1 MPGARTCAQ
10 CGAVLPE
17 EGWEGLCPKCLVRV
31 SLGDAD
37 GQLQELEAEEPA
49 AASPIAM
56 PLDGKEEPFRR
67 FGDYELLE
75 EIGRGGMGVV
85 YRARQISLN
94 REVAL
99 KMIASGELASA
110 EFVRRFLLEA
120 EAAAGLKHPNIVA
133 IHEVG
138 VREGQH
144 FYSMDYVEGQT
155 LAERAINKPLSPELA
170 SGYLKTIA
178 EAVHYAHQR
187 GILHRDL
194 KPSNVLIDS
203 QDQPHL
209 TDFGLA
215 KRLSDDS
222 ELTLTGQVLGSPN
235 YMPPEQALGKRQ
247 SATIACDVYSLGAI
261 LYFLL
266 TGRPPFAAESL
277 TQTLQQVLHNEPV
290 SPRLLNPSVPRDL
303 ETICLKCLSKEPDRR
318 YRSAQELAEELGRF
332 LKGEPVQ
339 ARPIGAAGKS
349 WRWCRR
355 NPVMASFAGATAF
368 LLLAVTI
375 GSPILVFRINR
386 HRERAER
393 EALHAK
399 RAEHDATEKLWG
411 LYYAQARASRH
422 SGSAGRRFDGLDALK
437 KAAEIRPSPEL
448 RNEAI
453 ACMALTDL
461 RISNTWRLELPATA
475 DVYFAPMLD
484 RYAVVDYQQSVISVH
499 RVTDHAELMTTSP
512 PLSAARN
519 QASFSPDGQYF
530 ALVAA
535 PAGSS
540 IIQLAIFDLS
550 RTNVVFRRS
559 GDFGVEAMDFSPDG
573 RFIAVVFR
581 QGTAP
586 FPPPIQVFELA
597 SGARILALHQ
607 KMEASRA
614 YFDPG
619 GGRLAILS
627 RASTNVEIY
636 DLRTTNSLPPLT
648 HSSPLMRLAWG
659 PDGEL
664 LATACTDKRIY
675 VWAAPWEKPRNVL
688 SGPQSDIKSLAFNHA
703 GDLIA
708 ASGWDNT
715 IRIWDPLSGAP
726 PLCAPGTSGFFS
738 PNDSQLV
745 CGRPGP
751 VIFAEVAAV
760 RESRALHSD
769 VEPSKGPR
777 GCDFSPNSQWVA
789 SAHTDGVRLWEASS
803 GKLLAFLRIGDTWSA
818 LFHPRGSL
826 FTSGASGVKR
836 WPIDLHAIAQRH
848 ELEIG
853 PPQELSRASSCTR
866 AALDCEGRML
876 AFIEN
881 GRVQVLDTSMSQ
893 HLCTLPPPADAF
905 VAVSPN
911 AQWCAVGGRPVG
923 RRVQICDVQS
933 GNVVQVLPEDSDHS
947 AVTISPDGKLLA
959 TCDMEVCR
967 FWSTSSWKRVHNL
980 PREAAGVQVPVAFS
994 ADGRMAAVPFSPT
1007 KVRLLA
1013 LPGFRELATLESPD
1027 PQILSF
1033 LSFSPDGSRL
1043 AVAAETK
1050 QIRLWDL
1057 RSIRRQLAAMNLDW
1071 DEAPLPPSNTNKLSG
1086 PITVKVR
1093 GLAGLSP
1100 PHKDSSR

>member
-1 MPGARTCAQ
+1 
-10 CGAVLPE
+10 
-17 EGWEGLCPKCLVRV
+17 VRV
-31 SLGDAD
+31 SLESRAAVAEQASSPSSDSPFD
-37 GQLQELEAEEPA
+37 SEEEP
-49 AASPIAM
+49 I
-56 PLDGKEEPFRR
+56 RR

-94 REVAL
+94 REVAI

-155 LAERAINKPLSPELA
+155 LSDRAINKPLSPELA
-170 SGYLKTIA
+170 CGYLKTIA

-203 QDQPHL
+203 LDQPHL

-266 TGRPPFAAESL
+266 TGRPPFTAESL
-277 TQTLQQVLHNEPV
+277 TQTLQQVLHSEPV

-318 YRSAQELAEELGRF
+318 YRSAQELADELGRF

-339 ARPIGAAGKS
+339 ARPVGAAGKS

-399 RAEHDATEKLWG
+399 QAEHDATEKLWG
-411 LYYAQARASRH
+411 LYYAQARASRR
-422 SGSAGRRFDGLDALK
+422 SGSAGRRFDSLDVLK

-461 RISNTWRLELPATA
+461 RISNTWRLELPANV
-475 DVYFAPMLD
+475 DVHNVDVHFAPMLD

-499 RVTDHAELMTTSP
+499 RVTDRAELMTTSP
-512 PLSAARN
+512 PLSGARN
-519 QASFSPDGQYF
+519 QAKFSPNGQYF

-535 PAGSS
+535 SAGASN
-540 IIQLAIFDLS
+540 IQLTIFDLS
-550 RTNVVFRRS
+550 STNVVLRRA
-559 GDFGVEAMDFSPDG
+559 GDFGVEGMDFSPDS

-586 FPPPIQVFELA
+586 LPPPVQTFELA
-597 SGARILALHQ
+597 SGARIVALDQ
-607 KMEASRA
+607 KIEATGA

-619 GGRLAILS
+619 GGRLAVFS
-627 RASTNVEIY
+627 RASTNVQIH
-636 DLRTTNSLPPLT
+636 DLRTTNPLPPLV
-648 HSSPLMRLAWG
+648 HPSPLNNLAWC

-664 LATACTDKRIY
+664 LATACADKRIY
-675 VWAAPWEKPRNVL
+675 IWAAPWEKPRNVL

-708 ASGWDNT
+708 ASSWDTT
-715 IRIWDPLSGAP
+715 IRIWDPLSAAP
-726 PLCAPGTSGFFS
+726 PLSAPGTSGFFS

-745 CGRPGP
+745 CSRPWGP
-751 VIFAEVAAV
+751 VIFAEVAAA
-760 RESRALHSD
+760 RECRVLHSD
-769 VEPSKGPR
+769 LEPYKGPR
-777 GCDFSPNSQWVA
+777 GCGFSPNSQWLA
-789 SAHTDGVRLWEASS
+789 SAHTDGVRIWEASS
-803 GKLLAFLRIGDTWSA
+803 GKLLAFLRIGNTWSA
-818 LFHPRGSL
+818 LFQPDGSL
-826 FTSGASGVKR
+826 LTSGGGGLKH
-836 WPIDLHAIAQRH
+836 WPISLHAVGETH
-848 ELEIG
+848 ELELG
-853 PPQELSRASSCTR
+853 PPRELSHSSCGRASLDR
-866 AALDCEGRML
+866 AGRIL
-876 AFIEN
+876 AFIDDQ
-881 GRVQVLDTSMSQ
+881 RVLVLDTVTSEV
-893 HLCTLPPPADAF
+893 LRPLPAAEGLF
-905 VAVSPN
+905 IAVSPN
-911 AQWCAVGGRPVG
+911 AQWCAVGSFRSD
-923 RRVQICDVQS
+923 RHVQICDLQNGQLIS
-933 GNVVQVLPEDSDHS
+933 ELQGSAGN
-947 AVTISPDGKLLA
+947 AVSFSPDGSLLA
-959 TCDMEVCR
+959 TCDMPECH
-967 FWSTSSWKRVHNL
+967 FWSTTSWERVHTL

-994 ADGRMAAVPFSPT
+994 ADSRMAAVPFSPT

-1033 LSFSPDGSRL
+1033 LCFSPDGSRL

-1057 RSIRRQLAAMNLDW
+1057 RSIRRQLAVMNLDW
-1071 DEAPLPPSNTNKLSG
+1071 DEAPLPPRNTNRLSG
-1086 PITVKVR
+1086 PITVRVR
-1093 GLAGLSP
+1093 GLAELSK
-1100 PHKDSSR
+1100 PHEDGSR